1 MNTATDPDTPKG
13 KHASSYGTG
22 GGGFTFERRV
32 AVRYLAAMLS
42 GVPRPELEGRRVT
55 QVSFQQ
61 SAASPIDDIHVLA
74 AREGEFDP
82 SLELWIEVR
91 RRPNFVRSHAET
103 RRLVEQL
110 VEASQEPLIPG
121 RERRLVVCAAGG
133 QGSVTQVAEL
143 ASLART
149 KITEESFL
157 AEVSEA
163 GSATKA
169 LRDRFD
175 HVEDLVRGAGPSPS
189 TMSVWQ
195 LLCQVHFIEV
205 RLEPPDEADWTAL
218 LPEIESWGRDQT
230 PSGALA
236 LRSRLADLA
245 DQYDPAGAE
254 VDRARLCRDAYPVL
268 HSSRRLQVAAW
279 EELRRLEQ
287 EAHDAVSP
295 GCGGSSSLVLP
306 RTKARDELVEALW
319 SEQVLLVS
327 GESGV
332 GKSALVCSALDC
344 LGNAGTGEFE
354 SVYLN
359 LRQLPPL
366 ASDLRSLLGMPL
378 DRALSEMSAPKRLL
392 VIDAADY
399 ASRTEASPLAAIVS
413 DALRAGVTVC
423 VVSAETE
430 REAVEKIVTQATSQS
445 LSRHDVLGLTDD
457 EVDELARALPTLRSM
472 AANSEARELLRRPAI
487 ADLLVR
493 AGGSDVPLSE
503 SAAMNVIWS
512 RLVRGGESP
521 NVGAPDTR
529 DQVMRKLAR
538 QLFIQ
543 DDPDSAYASLDGE
556 ALGGL
561 RHDGILRVG
570 SQPWS
575 PLPEFAHDI
584 LRDYAVARIL
594 GSAGRPAE
602 QLNELGAPRWALPAA
617 RLAAEALLLDQD
629 CPSASLEE
637 LQKAFDLLA
646 EAGAGAR
653 WADVP
658 VEAALGLP
666 KPDSILEESWSW
678 LAGDVGTGLQRVL
691 RILKQRHALIGA
703 LPNMRIAHPLGQ
715 LLVERGWPDELQ
727 EAVEDFMESWLCGL
741 VLCASPGG
749 DRARIGLRELIEY
762 KIALG
767 DQMVK
772 KMAEEAAIRL
782 ASRTPEEI
790 AEEEEAYRLQAMVH
804 GVSESDLAE
813 LSRRRESLP
822 IELCR
827 ESTLKFLA
835 LLGPDLGEPGEAL
848 LRRVADNDPGSLT
861 AVVET
866 PFAGDSLAQYNPN
879 FLVDLV
885 EAYYIDDRGI
895 SGLDFMKFGIRDH
908 GFAGF
913 GVPMAAYWKGPFLA
927 MLRSNFAGGIA
938 CLNRIL
944 NHAARTQMSLE
955 SRRMPGDS
963 DEASDHPGVLMSITG
978 ESRHYAGTRNTWLW
992 YRGTGVGPYPC
1003 MSALQALELLC
1014 DQILEQESMPPSQ
1027 LIRTLLAGCENL
1039 AMLALAYGLMVR
1051 HIEHSGS
1058 LIDPYLTEPLVWDL
1072 EAARVSAEFSEFAAR
1087 AARPEPE
1094 TVVERRKW
1102 TVDETVSRLVL
1113 TANESRAQELK
1124 DAGIAYFERAAE
1136 DIEGAL
1142 EGAPEAT
1149 ERLALAQ
1156 KRAMAFDIDQYEAV
1170 QTEDQLLIRQ
1180 RTDPAVEDALAQSDA
1195 EFQRDSAAWQI
1206 LNRYA
1211 AIDDYTSNPD
1221 PMDIEEIGEHIAIAR
1236 DLLANPPANGPPDS
1250 DDAPALVAAAVL
1262 ETHFLDGIRMKAN
1275 DLVWA
1280 TRVLTGIMGRHRER
1294 FANSPFDPSGAL
1306 SVYGLGASR
1315 SAARGLP
1322 LLLNPDAQPIR
1333 DLLDTE
1339 GLSERELRQAID
1351 WIFTKAPSEAR
1362 CAASR
1367 ALDSVWQSPCAPS
1380 GECHHRLALHYVEQ
1394 SIRHSV
1400 LRIRWQPVDREP
1412 ERRRLRSLW
1421 RRRRPRRQTPIHEL
1435 TQLDGPTLK
1444 ALASAPTNSFVLPLL
1459 NPGLRALGGEAR
1471 NPTCVHSQA
1480 ADLFDATLE
1489 AHRRARKTIDIGAP
1503 TNRWDALFAS
1513 RAVLAWA
1520 SAGDQTALWK
1530 QIEGLADHIDSLHE
1544 CLKALAAAAEE
1555 TPEAA
1560 TTASEIWPKVIRE
1573 GIRIVTE
1580 VDHYDS
1586 HHDHRQEPAKIFSA
1600 LMPAAMPDFL
1610 YMYREMAGDGPVTW
1624 IDLEA
1629 WKPEIELWIST
1640 ATQRIDG
1647 ASAAF
1652 GQTQDASLPSFSA
1665 GGLFGTID
1673 ALIGTLSVLPIA
1685 EQAET
1690 GIHWVEQ
1697 LAQSAGEAVVET
1709 FSLREWLKKTRPHCI
1724 GETAEAWQR
1733 IADLMY
1739 VHGGWQD
1746 QDLSV

>member
-1 MNTATDPDTPKG
+1 MQ
-13 KHASSYGTG
+13 ASSYGTG

-42 GVPRPELEGRRVT
+42 GVPRPELEDRRVT

-61 SAASPIDDIHVLA
+61 SAVSSVDDIHVLA
-74 AREGEFDP
+74 AREGEVDP
-82 SLELWIEVR
+82 SLELWIAVR
-91 RRPNFVRSHAET
+91 RSPNFVKSHAKT

-110 VEASQEPLIPG
+110 VEACQEPLVPG

-149 KITEESFL
+149 KIAEESFL

-163 GSATKA
+163 GRASKA
-169 LRDRFD
+169 LRDRFG

-205 RLEPPDEADWTAL
+205 RVEPPDEADWTAL
-218 LPEIESWGRDQT
+218 LSEVEGWGRDQT

-236 LRSRLADLA
+236 LRSRLVDLA

-287 EAHDAVSP
+287 EARDAVPP
-295 GCGGSSSLVLP
+295 GCGRSSSLVLP
-306 RTKARDELVEALW
+306 RTEARDELVEALG

-332 GKSALVCSALDC
+332 GKSALVCSVLDC
-344 LGNAGTGEFE
+344 LGNAGTEELE

-359 LRQLPPL
+359 LRQLPPR

-378 DRALSEMSAPKRLL
+378 DRALSEMSAPKRIL

-399 ASRTEASPLAAIVS
+399 ASGTGASPLAAIVN
-413 DALRAGVTVC
+413 DALRADVTVC

-430 REAVEKIVTQATSQS
+430 REAVERIVTQATSQS

-457 EVDELARALPTLRSM
+457 EVDELARAFPALRSM
-472 AANSEARELLRRPAI
+472 AANSEARGLLRRPAI

-521 NVGAPDTR
+521 NGGAPDTR

-556 ALGGL
+556 ALSGL
-561 RHDGILRVG
+561 RRDGILRVG
-570 SQPWS
+570 SKPWS

-602 QLNELGAPRWALPAA
+602 QLNDLGAPRWALPAA
-617 RLAAEALLLDQD
+617 RLATEAILLDQD

-637 LQKAFDLLA
+637 LQRTFDLLV

-666 KPDSILEESWSW
+666 NPVSILEESWSW
-678 LAGDVGTGLQRVL
+678 LAGDVGAGLQRVL

-727 EAVEDFMESWLCGL
+727 EAVEDFMENWLCGL
-741 VLCASPGG
+741 LICAAPGG

-762 KIALG
+762 KIAIG

-772 KMAEEAAIRL
+772 KMAEEEAIRL
-782 ASRTPEEI
+782 ASRTPEEL
-790 AEEEEAYRLQAMVH
+790 AEEEEAYRLQAMVS
-804 GVSESDLAE
+804 GISESDLAE
-813 LSRRRESLP
+813 LSRKRESLP

-835 LLGPDLGEPGEAL
+835 LLGPDLGEPSEAL

-861 AVVET
+861 PVVET
-866 PFAGDSLAQYNPN
+866 PFAGDSLAQYNRSL
-879 FLVDLV
+879 LVDLV
-885 EAYYIDDRGI
+885 EAYYIDNRGV
-895 SGLDFMKFGIRDH
+895 SGLEFMKFGIRDH
-908 GFAGF
+908 GFTGL
-913 GVPMAAYWKGPFLA
+913 GVPMAGYWKGPFLA
-927 MLRSNFAGGIA
+927 MLRGNFVEGVA

-955 SRRMPGDS
+955 SRIMPGDS

-978 ESRHYAGTRNTWLW
+978 EPRHYAGTRNTWLW

-1027 LIRTLLAGCENL
+1027 LIRTLLVGCENL
-1039 AMLALAYGLMVR
+1039 AMPALAYGLMVR

-1058 LIDPYLTEPLVWDL
+1058 LIDPYLIEPLVWDL

-1094 TVVERRKW
+1094 TAVERRKW

-1124 DAGIAYFERAAE
+1124 DAGVAYFERATQ
-1136 DIEGAL
+1136 DI

-1156 KRAMAFDIDQYEAV
+1156 KRAMAFDIDEYEAV
-1170 QTEDQLLIRQ
+1170 QNEDQLLIRL

-1195 EFQRDSAAWQI
+1195 EFQRDRAAWQI
-1206 LNRYA
+1206 WNRYA
-1211 AIDDYTSNPD
+1211 ANNDYTHNPD
-1221 PMDIEEIGEHIAIAR
+1221 PMDVEEIGEHIAIAR
-1236 DLLANPPANGPPDS
+1236 DLLAYPPANGPPDS

-1262 ETHFLDGIRMKAN
+1262 ETHFLDGICMKAN

-1280 TRVLTGIMGRHRER
+1280 TRVLTGIMRRHRER
-1294 FANSPFDPSGAL
+1294 FADSPFDPSGAL
-1306 SVYGLGASR
+1306 SIYGLGSSR

-1367 ALDSVWQSPCAPS
+1367 ALDSVWQSPCTPS

-1421 RRRRPRRQTPIHEL
+1421 RRRRPLRQTPIHEL
-1435 TQLDGPTLK
+1435 TQLEGPTLK

-1459 NPGLRALGGEAR
+1459 NPGLRALGREAR

-1480 ADLFDATLE
+1480 ADLLDATLE
-1489 AHRRARKTIDIGAP
+1489 AHRRARKIIDIGAP
-1503 TNRWDALFAS
+1503 NNRWDALFAA

-1520 SAGDQTALWK
+1520 SAGDQNALWK
-1530 QIEGLADHIDSLHE
+1530 QIEGFADHVDSLHE
-1544 CLKALAAAAEE
+1544 FLSALAAAAEE

-1560 TTASEIWPKVIRE
+1560 ATANEIWPQVIRE
-1573 GIRIVTE
+1573 GIRILSE
-1580 VDHYDS
+1580 VDHYNS
-1586 HHDHRQEPAKIFSA
+1586 HRDHRQKPAKIFSA

-1610 YMYREMAGDGPVTW
+1610 YMYREIVGDGPVTW
-1624 IDLEA
+1624 IDPEA
-1629 WKPEIELWIST
+1629 WKPEIELWVNT
-1640 ATQRIDG
+1640 ATQGIDG
-1647 ASAAF
+1647 ASAALSRN
-1652 GQTQDASLPSFSA
+1652 QDASLPPFPA

-1673 ALIGTLSVLPIA
+1673 ALIRTLSALPITQ
-1685 EQAET
+1685 QAET

-1697 LAQSAGEAVVET
+1697 LAESAGEAVVET
-1709 FSLREWLKKTRPHCI
+1709 FRLQEWLHKTRPHCT
-1724 GETAEAWQR
+1724 GETEQAWQR

-1739 VHGGWQD
+1739 VYGGWRD
-1746 QDLSV
+1746 QDFSD